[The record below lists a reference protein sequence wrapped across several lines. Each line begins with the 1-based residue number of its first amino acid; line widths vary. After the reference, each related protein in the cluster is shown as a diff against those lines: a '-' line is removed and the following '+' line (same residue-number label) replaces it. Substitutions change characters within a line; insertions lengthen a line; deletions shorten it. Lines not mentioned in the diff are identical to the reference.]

1 LDSSGGKLDR
11 FIVQWCSRVHS
22 SRGYLDFFR
31 GRTKAAA
38 TGSGARRRARHMQ
51 LRSVDRWMDGWIS
64 GSSLARGAVARPC
77 YPADPAPRACSTTA
91 SVAGRRAGG
100 SAAEDEDLIILSRST
115 AGAGTLAVAVARRRA
130 PAMDSPGSCQ
140 WMRYSGVWTM
150 HAEEESQSWRRSS
163 SSVVLV
169 VWYSEGD
176 VTWPVRGILRAHNV
190 ACRPLARSLGVQ

>member
-1 LDSSGGKLDR
+1 VVGKAHGSGLVWIDLASGSEQESGGR
-11 FIVQWCSRVHS
+11 M
-22 SRGYLDFFR
+22 
-31 GRTKAAA
+31 KAAA

-51 LRSVDRWMDGWIS
+51 LRSVVRWMDGCWMDLWLISATRRCRPPMLPRRS
-64 GSSLARGAVARPC
+64 GS
-77 YPADPAPRACSTTA
+77 ACSTTA